1 MPEHV
6 TTFEPDADNVRRA
19 RQIIRDAVAETG
31 GNPDTAELLTA
42 ELAANAVVHVHSS
55 FELRWRPVP
64 GGIRV
69 EVVNDEPE
77 MIVHLVEAT
86 DSHGRG
92 LAIVDRLARA
102 WGVETHPDCKVVWF
116 ELPTTGERSVS

>member
-1 MPEHV
+1 MAAHV

-19 RQIIRDAVAETG
+19 RQIIRDAVAEAG
-31 GNPDTAELLTA
+31 GDADTAELLTA
-42 ELAANAVVHVHSS
+42 ELAANAVIHARSA

-69 EVVNDEPE
+69 EIVNDQPE
-77 MIVHLVEAT
+77 MIVQLVEAT

-102 WGVETHPDCKVVWF
+102 WGVETGPDSKVVWF
-116 ELPTTGERSVS
+116 ELPTTAGSS